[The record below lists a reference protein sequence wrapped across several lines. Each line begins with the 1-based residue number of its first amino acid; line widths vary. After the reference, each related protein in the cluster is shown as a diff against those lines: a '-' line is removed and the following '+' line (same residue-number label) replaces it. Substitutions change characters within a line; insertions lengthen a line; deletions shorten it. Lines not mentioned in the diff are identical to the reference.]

1 MTRSSIRQAA
11 VAAMLGLATLAAPL
25 SAQSGGMFSDGYEFL
40 KAVKDRD
47 GVAVTNALNKP
58 GSTLIGSRDIATGET
73 ALHIVTQRRDLQ
85 WIRFLLQRGANPNV
99 ADKKGVT
106 PLIIASNLGYAEGI
120 EALLDGG
127 ARIDDTNAAGETPL
141 ISAVHRRDIALVK
154 LLLSKG
160 ANPDRNDNSG
170 RSARDYA
177 ELTASPLMLEE
188 FANADAERKARTK
201 SYGPSL

>member
-1 MTRSSIRQAA
+1 MTRSSIRLAAIAA
-11 VAAMLGLATLAAPL
+11 VLGLASLAPPLAAQGL
-25 SAQSGGMFSDGYEFL
+25 FSDGYEFL

-47 GVAVTNALNKP
+47 GTAATNALNRP
-58 GSTLIGSRDIATGET
+58 GNTLIGARDIATGET

-106 PLIIASNLGYAEGI
+106 PLIVASNLGFAEGI
-120 EALLDGG
+120 EALINGG
-127 ARIDDTNAAGETPL
+127 ARIDDTNAGGETPL
-141 ISAVHRRDIALVK
+141 ISAVHRRDTGVVRM
-154 LLLSKG
+154 LLAKG
-160 ANPDRNDNSG
+160 ADPDRNDNSG

-177 ELTASPLMLEE
+177 ELAGSPLMLEE
-188 FANADAERKARTK
+188 FAKADAARKASAK